1 MAGCLKEVRSSLSL
15 RAEAAYNRYRQHL
28 KRVSVSVIYPP
39 PAMTLILTRLA
50 GANVDRYSPMP
61 IDRVIGL
68 IRQAPTPELQT
79 ILTVAAEE
87 TRRFLDTDRVKIYQ
101 FQADGSGKVVAE
113 SLNDSRL
120 PSLLGLH
127 FPADDIPQYARD
139 LFVKA
144 RMRSV
149 VDVTTRQIAQSLQN
163 DPESKARSFTDLR
176 YRPIDPCHAEYLTA
190 MGVKSSLVVPLFHND
205 LLWGLLVSHHADSR
219 EIAEA
224 QLEEV
229 QRVTDLLCVAIAQA
243 DLLDLAR
250 EKADRETK
258 LNRIGITFP
267 DLQQALEETVRAF
280 EGSGGRLYVKTSA
293 FDFHTAESSGDSQR
307 LYTCGVQPVLSE
319 GSMFPTLEQYHFWD
333 RYFQEGDRDVWAIA
347 DLYRTPELRV
357 LQSAFRA
364 TAIRSILTI
373 ALRQNHQIVGYIS
386 IFRDA
391 IDTETLWAGRVDPDG
406 RQELPRASFEAWKQT
421 QTGQVR
427 SWTASEL
434 KLVRVLGDRFSTAVE
449 QYELHQQLSRLN
461 ATLEK
466 QVEERTEQLKQA
478 FNRQQALFEGV
489 AKIRESLDLKAI
501 FQTTTRE
508 VRNLLNADRVSVYR
522 FHADWTGEFL
532 NEFESCDES
541 WKNIGRF
548 GESLVWN
555 DSYLQETQGGRYR
568 QARNLMVED
577 VGRANFSPC
586 HLEMLQQFQIRAFAT
601 VPIFVGPNLWGIL
614 GVYQHTD
621 VRTWEAEDVRF
632 LEQIAA
638 QMGVTIQQANLLDR
652 TQQQAEQLEQTIS
665 HLQATQAQLV
675 QTEKMSSLGQ
685 LVAGIAHEINNPV
698 NFIYGNLVYTDT
710 YVKDIVNLLGLYQ
723 QHVDRP
729 HPDIIQAM
737 EDVELEFLVRDLP
750 KILSSMRLGADRIRQ
765 IVRSLRNFSRLDEA
779 ERKNVDLHEGIEST
793 LLILQ
798 HRIQSKSD
806 RSEIQSIRNYSSLP
820 LVECYAGQMNQVF
833 MNILSNAI
841 DAIEQRYH
849 TEREPEAGVITIET
863 EMIEKQDHG
872 QYAAIRITDNG
883 VGIPDAVKA
892 RIFDPFFTTKPIGSG
907 TGLGLSISY
916 QIIVDRHGG
925 TFECRSQ
932 LGRGTQ
938 FEIAI
943 PIR

>member
-1 MAGCLKEVRSSLSL
+1 
-15 RAEAAYNRYRQHL
+15 
-28 KRVSVSVIYPP
+28 
-39 PAMTLILTRLA
+39 
-50 GANVDRYSPMP
+50 MP
-61 IDRVIGL
+61 IDRVVRL

-87 TRRFLDTDRVKIYQ
+87 VRRFLDTDRVKIYQ
-101 FQADGSGKVVAE
+101 FHADGSGEVVAE

-163 DPESKARSFTDLR
+163 DPESEERSFTDLR
-176 YRPIDPCHAEYLTA
+176 YRPLDPCHAEYLTA
-190 MGVKSSLVVPLFHND
+190 MGVKSSLVVPLFENEE
-205 LLWGLLVSHHADSR
+205 LWGLLVSHHADSR

-243 DLLDLAR
+243 GLLDRAR
-250 EKADRETK
+250 ENTDREAK
-258 LNRIGITFP
+258 LNRIGATFP
-267 DLQQALEETVRAF
+267 KLQQALEETVRAF
-280 EGSGGRLYVKTSA
+280 DGSGGRLYIKTSA
-293 FDFHTAESSGDSQR
+293 FEFRTAESAGDAMR

-319 GSMFPTLEQYHFWD
+319 LSMFPTIEQYHFWEQ
-333 RYFQEGDRDVWAIA
+333 YFQDGDRAVWAIA
-347 DLYRTPELRV
+347 DLYRMPELRV
-357 LQSAFRA
+357 LQSAFRS
-364 TAIRSILTI
+364 TPIRSILTI
-373 ALRQNHQIVGYIS
+373 ALHQNHRIVGYVS

-391 IDTETLWAGRVDPDG
+391 IDTERLWAGRVDSDE

-427 SWTASEL
+427 AWTTSEL
-434 KLVRVLGDRFSTAVE
+434 KLARTLSDRFSTAVE
-449 QYELHQQLSRLN
+449 QYEMHKQLSSLN
-461 ATLEK
+461 TTLEK
-466 QVEERTEQLKQA
+466 QVEERTEQLTRA
-478 FNRQQALFEGV
+478 FERQQALFEGV
-489 AKIRESLDLKAI
+489 AKMRESLDLKTI

-522 FHADWTGEFL
+522 FHPDWGGEFL
-532 NEFESCDES
+532 NEFESCGES
-541 WKNIGRF
+541 WQKIGRF
-548 GESLVWN
+548 GENSVWN
-555 DSYLQETQGGRYR
+555 DSYLQDTQGGRYR
-568 QARNLMVED
+568 HAHNLIVED
-577 VGRANFSPC
+577 VCQANFSPC
-586 HLEMLQQFQIRAFAT
+586 HLEILQQFQIRAFAT
-601 VPIFVGPNLWGIL
+601 VPIFVGQSLWGIL
-614 GVYQHTD
+614 GVYQHSN
-621 VRTWEAEDVRF
+621 VRKWEAEDVRF

-652 TQQQAEQLEQTIS
+652 TQQQAEQLEQTIA

-698 NFIYGNLVYTDT
+698 NFIYGNLIHTDT
-710 YVKDIVNLLGLYQ
+710 YVKDILNLLSLYQ

-737 EDVELEFLVRDLP
+737 EDVDLEFLVKDLP
-750 KILSSMRLGADRIRQ
+750 KMLVSMKVGADRIRK

-779 ERKNVDLHEGIEST
+779 ERKDVDLHEGIEST

-798 HRIQSKSD
+798 HRLKAKSGGP
-806 RSEIQSIRNYSSLP
+806 EIQVIKNYGSLP
-820 LVECYAGQMNQVF
+820 LFECYAGQMNQVL

-841 DAIEQRYH
+841 DAIEYN
-849 TEREPEAGVITIET
+849 TDLKPGEGIITITT
-863 EMIEKQDHG
+863 EVVKKHDNR
-872 QYAAIRITDNG
+872 QYAAIRIADNG
-883 VGIPDAVKA
+883 AGIPDSVKD
-892 RIFDPFFTTKPIGSG
+892 RIFDPFFTTKPIGRG

-925 TFECRSQ
+925 TFECQSQ
-932 LGRGTQ
+932 PGRGTQ

>member
-1 MAGCLKEVRSSLSL
+1 MNL
-15 RAEAAYNRYRQHL
+15 
-28 KRVSVSVIYPP
+28 
-39 PAMTLILTRLA
+39 MLTRPDE
-50 GANVDRYSPMP
+50 ANVDRRSSMP
-61 IDRVIGL
+61 IDRVVRL

-87 TRRFLDTDRVKIYQ
+87 VRRFLDTDRVKIYQ
-101 FQADGSGKVVAE
+101 FHADGSGEVVAE

-163 DPESKARSFTDLR
+163 DPESEERSFTDLR
-176 YRPIDPCHAEYLTA
+176 YRPLDPCHAEYLTA
-190 MGVKSSLVVPLFHND
+190 MGVKSSLVVPLFENEE
-205 LLWGLLVSHHADSR
+205 LWGLLVSHHADSR

-243 DLLDLAR
+243 GLLDRAR
-250 EKADRETK
+250 ENTDREAK
-258 LNRIGITFP
+258 LNRIGATFP
-267 DLQQALEETVRAF
+267 KLQQALEETVRAF
-280 EGSGGRLYVKTSA
+280 DGSGGRLYIKTSA
-293 FDFHTAESSGDSQR
+293 FEFRTAESAGDAMR

-319 GSMFPTLEQYHFWD
+319 LSMFPTIEQYHFWEQ
-333 RYFQEGDRDVWAIA
+333 YFQDGDRAVWAIA
-347 DLYRTPELRV
+347 DLYRMPELRV
-357 LQSAFRA
+357 LQSAFRS
-364 TAIRSILTI
+364 TPIRSILTI
-373 ALRQNHQIVGYIS
+373 ALHQNHRIVGYVS

-391 IDTETLWAGRVDPDG
+391 IDTERLWAGRVDSDE

-427 SWTASEL
+427 AWTTSEL
-434 KLVRVLGDRFSTAVE
+434 KLARTLSDRFSTAVE
-449 QYELHQQLSRLN
+449 QYEMHKQLSSLN
-461 ATLEK
+461 TTLEK
-466 QVEERTEQLKQA
+466 QVEERTEQLTRA
-478 FNRQQALFEGV
+478 FERQQALFEGV
-489 AKIRESLDLKAI
+489 AKMRESLDLKTI

-522 FHADWTGEFL
+522 FHPDWGGEFL
-532 NEFESCDES
+532 NEFESCGES
-541 WKNIGRF
+541 WQKIGRF
-548 GESLVWN
+548 GENSVWN
-555 DSYLQETQGGRYR
+555 DSYLQDTQGGRYR
-568 QARNLMVED
+568 HAHNLIVED
-577 VGRANFSPC
+577 VCQANFSPC
-586 HLEMLQQFQIRAFAT
+586 HLEILQQFQIRAFAT
-601 VPIFVGPNLWGIL
+601 VPIFVGQSLWGIL
-614 GVYQHTD
+614 GVYQHSN
-621 VRTWEAEDVRF
+621 VRKWEAEDVRF

-652 TQQQAEQLEQTIS
+652 TQQQAEQLEQTIA

-698 NFIYGNLVYTDT
+698 NFIYGNLIHTDT
-710 YVKDIVNLLGLYQ
+710 YVKDILNLLSLYQ

-737 EDVELEFLVRDLP
+737 EDVDLEFLVKDLP
-750 KILSSMRLGADRIRQ
+750 KMLVSMKVGADRIRK

-779 ERKNVDLHEGIEST
+779 ERKDVDLHEGIEST

-798 HRIQSKSD
+798 HRLKAKSGGP
-806 RSEIQSIRNYSSLP
+806 EIQVIKNYGSLP
-820 LVECYAGQMNQVF
+820 LFECYAGQMNQVL

-841 DAIEQRYH
+841 DAIEYN
-849 TEREPEAGVITIET
+849 TDLKPGEGIITITT
-863 EMIEKQDHG
+863 EVVKKHDNR
-872 QYAAIRITDNG
+872 QYAAIRIADNG
-883 VGIPDAVKA
+883 AGIPDSVKD
-892 RIFDPFFTTKPIGSG
+892 RIFDPFFTTKPIGRG

-925 TFECRSQ
+925 TFECQSQ
-932 LGRGTQ
+932 PGRGTQ